1 MIGWGWRMPRRP
13 RRLIEGGIYHVY
25 NRSASGEEIFSD
37 PETAISFLNLVRQ
50 TKDRDGW
57 TVFAWALMSN
67 HFHFVVRTSSVP
79 LSRGMHS
86 IQSSFGHRFNR
97 RFGRTGGVWQSR
109 YQAKLVDESGYLAR
123 VILYVHLNP
132 IRAGAVENL
141 VDDVFCGHREIVRR
155 TRKPLIDVDDAL
167 LCFSPSS
174 RSARRAYGASIRVGI
189 ESIRNGTVM
198 DSPRFR
204 LLEWSDREL
213 KATSG
218 QEHIDE
224 FGRSTGRVRETLTAE
239 QYLAEVCNLL
249 ETGVERLA
257 SRSKDRP
264 TAELRRLAAALGVER
279 WRQRCKDLAAVLE
292 KNPDVVSYWV
302 GEGVRKRRDNP
313 AFAKRY
319 DRVDEMLEN
328 ATRRERGSRES
339 E

>member
-1 MIGWGWRMPRRP
+1 MPRSLRVFV
-13 RRLIEGGIYHVY
+13 EGGIYHVY
-25 NRSASGEEIFSD
+25 NRAASGEEIFSD
-37 PETAISFLNLVRQ
+37 PETAISFLDLVREI
-50 TKDRDGW
+50 KERDGW

-67 HFHFVVRTSSVP
+67 HYHFVVRTSSVP

-109 YQAKLVDESGYLAR
+109 YQAKFVDESGYLSR

-132 IRAGAVENL
+132 IQAGAVENL
-141 VDDVFCGHREIVRR
+141 VGDVFCGHREIVRK

-167 LCFSPSS
+167 LGFGSSS
-174 RSARRAYGASIRVGI
+174 RSARRAYGASIRAGV
-189 ESIRNGTVM
+189 ESIRKGTVT
-198 DSPRFR
+198 DSPSFR

-213 KATSG
+213 EAKPG

-224 FGRSTGRVRETLTAE
+224 LGRSTGRVRETLTTE

-257 SRSKDRP
+257 GRSKDRA
-264 TAELRRLAAALGVER
+264 TAELRRLVAGLGVER
-279 WRQRCKDLAAVLE
+279 WRQRCKDLAEVLG

-302 GEGVRKRRDNP
+302 VEGVRKRRDDP
-313 AFAKRY
+313 AFAKCF
-319 DRVDEMLEN
+319 DEVDEMLEN
-328 ATRRERGSRES
+328 ATRLERGRR
-339 E
+339 